1 MPRVIAARTLLPGR
15 TAGEIVRLEPL
26 SFWGGFDAATGR
38 VDEPSHPQFGAVLT
52 DRILVMATGRG
63 SSSSSS
69 VIAESIRARTAP
81 AAIVLREVDP
91 IIATGVMVA
100 AELYGTRIPVV
111 VVGEGWDELTTGSW
125 ITIAAD
131 GEEAML
137 TLGESI

>member
-1 MPRVIAARTLLPGR
+1 MIAARMLLPGK

-38 VDEPSHPQFGAVLT
+38 ADEPSHPQFGQVLT
-52 DRILVMATGRG
+52 DRILVMPTGRG

-81 AAIVLREVDP
+81 AAFVLREVDA

-111 VVGEGWDELTTGSW
+111 VVGADLWDELTTGNW
-125 ITIAAD
+125 LTIDAD
-131 GEEAML
+131 GEDATL
-137 TLGESI
+137 TFDVD

>member
-26 SFWGGFDAATGR
+26 SFWGGYDAATGR
-38 VDEPSHPQFGAVLT
+38 VVEPSHPQFETVLT
-52 DRILVMATGRG
+52 DRILVMPTGRG

-81 AAIVLREVDP
+81 AALVLREVDA

-111 VVGEGWDELTTGSW
+111 VVDADRWDELTSGAW
-125 ITIAAD
+125 MTIVAEGDEATLTI
-131 GEEAML
+131 GE
-137 TLGESI
+137 